1 MYTAKTRSSNKR
13 KTVLIAALAACLI
26 LAVGGGVLAW
36 FSATNG
42 VSNTFTNGN
51 GNIKPPT
58 TDPTGPDGGGE
69 EGGGGSKT
77 DGNFIEETLWIPDS
91 PITPDAKVDKNPN
104 IGIAPGSS
112 SCYVFAEVENTLDA
126 KDSGN
131 HSYFILGKNWAPV
144 SADVAMQYKDP
155 NGNFVDRAYTGGLF
169 VYVGADGSM
178 EQLVANPLGQA
189 AKDKYTGLL
198 FADIITDHEFKFATG
213 GKVNVRTWLAA
224 GTPGADA
231 GSGEDITTP
240 EKQAEIIA
248 AAKQW
253 AKNNDSDPIPPT
265 GTTTK

>member
-58 TDPTGPDGGGE
+58 TDPTGPGGGGE
-69 EGGGGSKT
+69 EGDPNTSKT
-77 DGNFIEETLWIPDS
+77 DKNFIEETEWIPGS

-126 KDSGN
+126 NGSGN

-144 SADVAMQYKDP
+144 SADAVVSYPSSDP
-155 NGNFVDRAYTGGLF
+155 NSRAYASGLF
-169 VYVGADGSM
+169 VYVGSDGM
-178 EQLVANPLGQA
+178 MKLLAAEAAGQN

-198 FADIITDHEFKFATG
+198 FADIITDHEFEFATD

-231 GSGEDITTP
+231 DSSEDITTP

-253 AKNNDSDPIPPT
+253 AKNNDSDPI
-265 GTTTK
+265 

>member
-51 GNIKPPT
+51 GNINPPT
-58 TDPTGPDGGGE
+58 TDPTDPVDPAEPGGGE
-69 EGGGGSKT
+69 EGDPGKPN
-77 DGNFIEETLWIPDS
+77 DDKNFIKETEWIPNS

-126 KDSGN
+126 NGSGN

-144 SADVAMQYKDP
+144 SADVAMQYKDT

-178 EQLVANPLGQA
+178 KQLVANPLGQD

-198 FADIITDHEFKFATG
+198 FADIITDHEFKFATD

-231 GSGEDITTP
+231 SPGEDITTP

-253 AKNNDSDPIPPT
+253 AKNNDGDPI
-265 GTTTK
+265 

>member
-1 MYTAKTRSSNKR
+1 MYTATNRSSNKK
-13 KTVLIAALAACLI
+13 KTVLVTALVACLV

-58 TDPTGPDGGGE
+58 TDPVDPDGGGE

-91 PITPDAKVDKNPN
+91 PITSDAIVDKNPN

-126 KDSGN
+126 ASSGSN
-131 HSYFILGKNWAPV
+131 SYFVLGDNWMPV
-144 SADVAMQYKDP
+144 ADSATQ
-155 NGNFVDRAYTGGLF
+155 YTGANFNDHTYTSGLF
-169 VYVGADGSM
+169 VYKGSKNATEMSLLQADADATNG
-178 EQLVANPLGQA
+178 
-189 AKDKYTGLL
+189 KDKYTGLL
-198 FADIITDHEFKFATG
+198 FADIITNHDFKFATN

-253 AKNNDSDPIPPT
+253 AKNNDKDPI
-265 GTTTK
+265 